1 MACTIKE
8 DDRRVKRAEKAADN
22 ATKSARKNHQS
33 AQKRALT
40 ELEASEGVQYA
51 AGAF

>member
-1 MACTIKE
+1 MVCMIKE
-8 DDRRVKRAEKAADN
+8 DDRRVKRQEKAADN
-22 ATKSARKNHQS
+22 ATKSARKSRQS
-33 AQKRALT
+33 AQKRALA